1 MSVPSGPGK
10 TPHFQW
16 KLADDVE
23 PKLAEGFRRHPTLS
37 PLTQP
42 WEPIYSRLSE
52 QSVELGLRIRHEHC
66 DGRQVAH
73 GGLISTL
80 ADHAMAL
87 SCLLYP
93 RDERAATSGPST
105 LNLACDLIGTG
116 RPGQWLEARPGA
128 AADAQSGFCR
138 VPRQRRRQAGCAG
151 QRDLPAGLAIP
162 SQDLGALVCRG
173 RVQATPGTVRTRTP
187 YRGPTGNEP
196 RCRCHAG

>member
-105 LNLACDLIGTG
+105 LNLACDIIGTG
-116 RPGQWLEARPGA
+116 RPGQWLEARPRVLRLTRSLGFA
-128 AADAQSGFCR
+128 ECLVNADDKLVAR
-138 VPRQRRRQAGCAG
+138 VNATFR
-151 QRDLPAGLAIP
+151 
-162 SQDLGALVCRG
+162 LG
-173 RVQATPGTVRTRTP
+173 
-187 YRGPTGNEP
+187 
-196 RCRCHAG
+196 